1 MIDINSQ
8 HPEHMIRL
16 TEWDMC
22 KDCYIGEG
30 AIKGK
35 RDIYLPKLE
44 RHDDTAD
51 GKARYNDYLS
61 RATFFGV
68 VSTVITGRVGQ
79 VMRIPLQHNFTPV
92 MEEWS
97 KTIMRDKSSITEMTK
112 RVLTEVLTT
121 GRVGLLLDRPIDGG
135 DPYLALYKAQDITN
149 WDTIDDRLV
158 RVVLKENV
166 IRKVQKPSGKTV
178 QVIEPR
184 YREHRLN
191 DFGWYEVGVWTNNGE
206 GKYIQTELIEPTN
219 AGQKLDEI
227 PFQFINSDSTSQDT
241 SKPPLLDLAQLN
253 ISHYRNSADYEQLLH
268 RVGVAATFYSAGV
281 TEDEANDPSN
291 LAVGADVRWFSSNPS
306 AKFGILEFSGASASA
321 MEKAM
326 LEKTQMMAT
335 IGGQLVQRHRKQVE
349 TAETA
354 RLRSASEN
362 SVLDTIV
369 STVEIGLNS
378 IISKTAEWMSQA
390 SDVGIR
396 LNRDY
401 LDDRWS
407 PEELK
412 AVNEADLMGLISKET
427 AFHMRQKMEV
437 YPENM
442 SFEGEQ
448 QLISN
453 RAIE

>member
-1 MIDINSQ
+1 MINIQSQ
-8 HPEHMIRL
+8 HPEYKIRL
-16 TEWDMC
+16 PEWDMC
-22 KDCYIGEG
+22 HDCYVGEG
-30 AIKGK
+30 AIKAK
-35 RDIYLPKLE
+35 RDVYLPKLA
-44 RHDDTAD
+44 RHDDTNE
-51 GKARYNDYLS
+51 GKISYNDYLH

-79 VMRIPLQHNFTPV
+79 VMRIPLQAEMPDI

-97 KTIMRDKSSITEMTK
+97 QTIMRDKSNLTELTK
-112 RVLTEVLTT
+112 RILTEVLTT
-121 GRVGLLLDRPIDGG
+121 GRVGLLLDRGLDGG
-135 DPYLALYKAQDITN
+135 DPFVAMYRAQDITN
-149 WDTIDDRLV
+149 WETINDQLV
-158 RVVLKENV
+158 RVVIRENTIV
-166 IRKVQKPSGKTV
+166 EREQSGRTI

-184 YREHRLN
+184 YRQLRFDE
-191 DFGWYEVGVWTNNGE
+191 FGNYEVGVFEKIKEEYIETQIYQPTNNGARIN
-206 GKYIQTELIEPTN
+206 K
-219 AGQKLDEI
+219 I
-227 PFQFINSDSTSQDT
+227 PFQFINSDSTSVDT
-241 SKPPLLDLAQLN
+241 SKPPLLDLAALN

-268 RVGVAATFYSAGV
+268 RVGVAATFFSAGI

-291 LAVGADVRWFSSNPS
+291 LSVGADVRWFSSNPN
-306 AKFGILEFSGASASA
+306 AKFGILEFSGNSATA
-321 MEKAM
+321 MERAM

-335 IGGQLVQRHRKQVE
+335 IGGQLVQRHRNQVE

-369 STVEIGLNS
+369 STVEIGLNQLLQMS
-378 IISKTAEWMSQA
+378 AEWMSQTG
-390 SDVGIR
+390 DVKLS

-412 AVNEADLMGLISKET
+412 AVNEADVMGLISKET

-437 YPENM
+437 YPENL
-442 SFEGEQ
+442 SFDDEA
-448 QLISN
+448 QLLSN